1 MTCQTRV
8 QLVLRPAIPRQHES
22 KMAAARTATRRGIKG
37 ILLILMLD
45 EVEESRERN
54 RKKWVR
60 SWIARR
66 EKGCFH

>member
-1 MTCQTRV
+1 
-8 QLVLRPAIPRQHES
+8 
-22 KMAAARTATRRGIKG
+22 MAAARTATRRGIKG